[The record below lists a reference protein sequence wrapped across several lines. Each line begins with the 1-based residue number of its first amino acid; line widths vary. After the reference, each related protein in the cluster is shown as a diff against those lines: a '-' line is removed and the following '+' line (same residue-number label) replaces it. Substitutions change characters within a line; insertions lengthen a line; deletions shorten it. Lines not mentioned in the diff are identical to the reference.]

1 MTDSKTADR
10 LDVLVQRV
18 RETALAGPGV
28 TEPALRQA
36 IEERAAEMS
45 GRLREPG
52 KVGPIPGDL
61 IGFADKV
68 ARSAWRVTGDDVEAL
83 LEAGYTQDEVFE
95 ITVSAAMG
103 AAHGR
108 LERGLAALRG
118 EV

>member
-1 MTDSKTADR
+1 MTGSTTSEQ
-10 LDVLVQRV
+10 LDTLVQGV
-18 RETALAGPGV
+18 RATVLDGPGV
-28 TEPALRQA
+28 TDPALRQA
-36 IEERAAEMS
+36 IEARSAAIS
-45 GRLREPG
+45 GRLG
-52 KVGPIPGDL
+52 DTAGAGPIPEDL

-68 ARSAWRVTGDDVEAL
+68 ATSAWRVTGEDVEAIL
-83 LEAGYTQDEVFE
+83 AAGYSQDEVFE